1 MERGLRSPRVV
12 PASEDDPQ
20 EKIEKSGGEAV
31 HKPSALQKEWR
42 ETFMAARVDSYK
54 AGERVRITSTN
65 QEGYIA
71 TASGLS
77 VLTVQ
82 TDEADVH
89 AVLVYLR
96 ETTEFKLV
104 PTSAIHRMDVA

>member
-1 MERGLRSPRVV
+1 
-12 PASEDDPQ
+12 
-20 EKIEKSGGEAV
+20 
-31 HKPSALQKEWR
+31 
-42 ETFMAARVDSYK
+42 MARLVDSWK

-65 QEGYIA
+65 QEGYVA

-77 VLTVQ
+77 VLTLQ

-104 PTSAIHRMDVA
+104 PISAVERIDVV

>member
-1 MERGLRSPRVV
+1 
-12 PASEDDPQ
+12 
-20 EKIEKSGGEAV
+20 
-31 HKPSALQKEWR
+31 
-42 ETFMAARVDSYK
+42 MAARADPYK

-65 QEGYIA
+65 QEGTIA
-71 TASGLS
+71 TVRGLS

-89 AVLVYLR
+89 AVLVHLR

-104 PTSAIHRMDVA
+104 PTSAIERLDVA

>member
-1 MERGLRSPRVV
+1 V
-12 PASEDDPQ
+12 
-20 EKIEKSGGEAV
+20 
-31 HKPSALQKEWR
+31 
-42 ETFMAARVDSYK
+42 AAPVDSYK

-77 VLTVQ
+77 VVTLQ

-89 AVLVYLR
+89 AVLVHLR

-104 PTSAIHRMDVA
+104 PTSAIERIDVA